1 MGNGPEEVA
10 WPRLHHD
17 THTQTHTQTHTHTHR
32 HTQTDMERKKRERE
46 EGKREEAT
54 EEVKVLKRQGLAR
67 GGDTGF
73 EPIRVG

>member
-1 MGNGPEEVA
+1 MTHTH
-10 WPRLHHD
+10 RD
-17 THTQTHTQTHTHTHR
+17 THTHTHTHR